1 MILAVFWLSVS
12 IANVPTE
19 AAASSNGR
27 ETVPAMIGGNDFFGG
42 VQYLENWVL
51 KYHFGFPQKPEK
63 KYLRGG
69 ISLPPLRRF
78 LPRLSR

>member
-1 MILAVFWLSVS
+1 MIPAVFWLSVT
-12 IANVPTE
+12 IANAPTE
-19 AAASSNGR
+19 AVTSSNGR

-69 ISLPPLRRF
+69 IRLPSLRRF
-78 LPRLSR
+78 LPGLSR